1 MKSQNLDPVRN
12 IRHQFIVKYDN
23 MALKNKISNGME
35 KIEVE
40 IEKRAAKR
48 IIKKRGKMKVSGAGV
63 KKLAKIIGRNK
74 Q

>member
-1 MKSQNLDPVRN
+1 MKSQNL
-12 IRHQFIVKYDN
+12 
-23 MALKNKISNGME
+23 E

-63 KKLAKIIGRNK
+63 KKLAEIIGNK
-74 Q
+74 KTKN